1 MSWVTV
7 RCIVKPV
14 SCAIAI
20 LAFAIGSAQAQ
31 SSDSEPNGRASLAMI
46 RLEAPGELIVAG
58 LPLDKDMLHAFY
70 AYRNYALAWDG
81 ADGGL
86 SDRAATVYATL
97 TTAES
102 EGLEPADYHVR
113 EIARLADASTD
124 ADRLNRDL
132 LLTDGLVHYASD
144 VSAGKLTSRQTDE
157 RYEDRESLGLP
168 QYLAASANLDPHE
181 LSLFLANLAPAT
193 PQYIA
198 VKAMLAQA
206 RRYADA
212 GGWSALPDGGSVHPG
227 MHDPIVPML
236 RQRLIAEGWLPEGV
250 KQAGVKPASRGN
262 DDLYDQTLSGA
273 VAAFQAE
280 HAIKA
285 DGVIGKDTRAA
296 LDLPA
301 QARVQQLVVNLERLR
316 WGEVPSEGRAVEVNL
331 ASYSLKVFQDGT
343 PVLTMPVVVGSRE
356 NPTPMIASRITTVV
370 LNPNWTLPP
379 NVIKEML
386 PRIRDDD
393 DYLRSKGIAREES
406 DGHVRLVQPPGPTN
420 PLGRYK
426 FVMPNDKDIYLH
438 DSPDV
443 AKFHYALR
451 AYSHGCIRLG
461 NPAAL
466 AALLLDDRV
475 AKLPEG
481 GLDALVQTGE
491 TRHIALSKPVPV
503 SLVYR
508 TAWLDQNGKLV
519 IGEDSY
525 GRDVRLWKALHKAK
539 TPNNR
544 KVAERTASAG

>member
-7 RCIVKPV
+7 RRTLKSA

-20 LAFAIGSAQAQ
+20 LVLGVGAARA
-31 SSDSEPNGRASLAMI
+31 EPDPRASLGMI
-46 RLEAPGELIVAG
+46 RLEAPGELIVADQ
-58 LPLDKDMLHAFY
+58 PLDKDMLHAFY

-81 ADGGL
+81 DDGRL
-86 SDRAATVYATL
+86 SDRAAAVYATL
-97 TTAES
+97 AAADQ
-102 EGLEPADYHVR
+102 EGLEPTDYHIG
-113 EIARLADASTD
+113 EITRLANASTD
-124 ADRLNRDL
+124 VDRLNRDL

-157 RYEDRESLGLP
+157 RYDDRQSLGLP
-168 QYLAASANLDPHE
+168 QYLASSANLDPAE
-181 LSLFLANLAPAT
+181 LALFLANLGPST
-193 PQYIA
+193 PQYLA
-198 VKAMLAQA
+198 VKAMLAKA

-212 GGWSALPDGGSVHPG
+212 GGWTTLPDGGSIRPG
-227 MHDPIVPML
+227 MHDPIMPML
-236 RQRLIAEGWLPEGV
+236 RQRLIAEGWLP
-250 KQAGVKPASRGN
+250 ANSKPAGKGN
-262 DDLYDQTLSGA
+262 DDLYDQPLSGA

-280 HAIKA
+280 HAIKS

-301 QARVQQLVVNLERLR
+301 EARVQQLAVNLERLR
-316 WGEVPSEGRAVEVNL
+316 WGEAPTEGRAVEVNL
-331 ASYSLKVFQDGT
+331 ASYSLKVYQDGT
-343 PVLTMPVVVGSRE
+343 PILTMPVVVGSRE

-393 DYLRSKGIAREES
+393 AYLRNKGIAREES

-426 FVMPNDKDIYLH
+426 FIMPNDKDIYLH

-466 AALLLDDRV
+466 AALLLDDRI
-475 AKLPEG
+475 ATLPDG

-503 SLVYR
+503 SLIYR
-508 TAWLDQNGKLV
+508 TTWLDANGRLV

-525 GRDVRLWKALHKAK
+525 GRDLRLWKALHKAK
-539 TPNNR
+539 PQANR
-544 KVAERTASAG
+544 KVAERTASAS

>member
-7 RCIVKPV
+7 RRTLKSA

-20 LAFAIGSAQAQ
+20 LVLFVGATRA
-31 SSDSEPNGRASLAMI
+31 EPDARASLAMI
-46 RLEAPGELIVAG
+46 RLEAPGELIVADQ
-58 LPLDKDMLHAFY
+58 PLDKDMLHAFY
-70 AYRNYALAWDG
+70 AYRNFALAWDG

-86 SDRAATVYATL
+86 SDRAAAVYATL
-97 TTAES
+97 AAADE

-113 EIARLADASTD
+113 EITRLAGASTD
-124 ADRLNRDL
+124 IDRLNRDL

-157 RYEDRESLGLP
+157 RYDDRQSLGLP
-168 QYLAASANLDPHE
+168 QYLASSANLDPAE
-181 LSLFLANLAPAT
+181 LAQFLANLGPST
-193 PQYIA
+193 PQYLA
-198 VKAMLAQA
+198 VKAMLAKA
-206 RRYADA
+206 RRYADT
-212 GGWSALPDGGSVHPG
+212 GGWTALPDGGSIRPG
-227 MHDPIVPML
+227 MRDPVVPML
-236 RQRLIAEGWLPEGV
+236 RQRLIAEGWLPTSS
-250 KQAGVKPASRGN
+250 KSAGQSN
-262 DDLYDQTLSGA
+262 DDLYDQLLSGA
-273 VAAFQAE
+273 VAAFQGE
-280 HAIKA
+280 HAIKS

-301 QARVQQLVVNLERLR
+301 EARVQQLAVNLERLR
-316 WGEVPSEGRAVEVNL
+316 WGEVPTEGRAVEVNL
-331 ASYSLKVFQDGT
+331 ASYSLKVYQDGT
-343 PVLTMPVVVGSRE
+343 PILTMAVVVGSRE

-393 DYLRSKGIAREES
+393 AYLRNKGIAREES

-420 PLGRYK
+420 PLGHYK
-426 FVMPNDKDIYLH
+426 FIMPNDKDIYLH

-443 AKFHYALR
+443 AKFRYALR
-451 AYSHGCIRLG
+451 AYSHGCIRLS

-475 AKLPEG
+475 ATLPDG
-481 GLDALVQTGE
+481 GLDALVHTGE

-503 SLVYR
+503 SLIYR
-508 TAWLDQNGKLV
+508 TTWLDANGRLV

-525 GRDVRLWKALHKAK
+525 GRDLRLWKALHKAK
-539 TPNNR
+539 PQANR
-544 KVAERTASAG
+544 KVAERTASAS